1 MEIKIN
7 GKKIPKLT
15 LQVSGFVCS
24 KLTMINDYP
33 VSDFSF
39 QLFT

>member
-7 GKKIPKLT
+7 NKNTLKLT

-33 VSDFSF
+33 VSDFPI